1 MLRVTLR
8 GSSVPAVTL
17 GSGETLLFGRS
28 PGLPAADPHVQ
39 LRRHVL
45 ALPNCA
51 RHISRL
57 LGELAV
63 ADDVVRLRWRRTT
76 EAQLYSLFDA
86 PGGARRVTLVK
97 GMSALLDEGENHI
110 VVLRGWSTG
119 PDEYA
124 DIVLSVDVAQV
135 VPADEPVIVGDLS
148 DPDGAA
154 TGPAPTLEPRSREW
168 YVALALAER
177 LGRPGAGR
185 GARRLGAG
193 TGQAAGRRS
202 PATPAGT
209 AGRRYSRGARGLGR
223 VRRVGAVGRGTG
235 RRAARCRAPPA
246 DRAPPGAGNA
256 RPPAARRLLRDAGRA
271 GTSHRRVRATAAGRP
286 AAPYARRAE
295 PAAAHRR
302 LAAERRRRAVAR
314 HRRRHAAAAGH
325 ARRVHRRQL
334 VSDSHLPAAGR
345 RGVDGP
351 ATRTEPG
358 PPRRHGDR
366 CGARRTMAPVAR
378 RPAGDLSVQCG
389 RRAGVRFA
397 RATRWAATGP
407 GVPHQRRARRP
418 ARRRRGERGGAGGR
432 DGPAIPAY
440 AETAPPVRRV
450 RAPGLLRCEHAVRAG
465 GRHRGR
471 GPRRPPPRPGRA
483 DRLVVRPAGDLPVPG
498 GGRRAGRPVG
508 HRRAVRHGVRGA
520 RPRGGP
526 AHPGRGRLPAR

>member
-63 ADDVVRLRWRRTT
+63 ADDVVRLRWRSTT
-76 EAQLYSLFDA
+76 EAQLSSLFDA

-135 VPADEPVIVGDLS
+135 VPADEPVIDGDLS

-177 LGRPGAGR
+177 LGRPGADR

-193 TGQAAGRRS
+193 TGRAAGRRS

-256 RPPAARRLLRDAGRA
+256 RPPAARRLLRDAGRRLGGRPYSSPRPAWLPRPPARPPSTPRPRCRPAARRPGRRARPGPGAAGRA

-302 LAAERRRRAVAR
+302 LAA
-314 HRRRHAAAAGH
+314 
-325 ARRVHRRQL
+325 
-334 VSDSHLPAAGR
+334 
-345 RGVDGP
+345 
-351 ATRTEPG
+351 
-358 PPRRHGDR
+358 
-366 CGARRTMAPVAR
+366 
-378 RPAGDLSVQCG
+378 
-389 RRAGVRFA
+389 
-397 RATRWAATGP
+397 
-407 GVPHQRRARRP
+407 
-418 ARRRRGERGGAGGR
+418 
-432 DGPAIPAY
+432 
-440 AETAPPVRRV
+440 
-450 RAPGLLRCEHAVRAG
+450 
-465 GRHRGR
+465 
-471 GPRRPPPRPGRA
+471 
-483 DRLVVRPAGDLPVPG
+483 
-498 GGRRAGRPVG
+498 
-508 HRRAVRHGVRGA
+508 
-520 RPRGGP
+520 
-526 AHPGRGRLPAR
+526 